1 MKNKTNR
8 AKLYKS
14 FKAKTR
20 VDGGRA
26 LCAAMIDQAVK
37 DWRNGYGGER
47 EKVKIEEFLREFC
60 GTSSYIMRKLN
71 EDEKWGGK

>member
-1 MKNKTNR
+1 MKKRSR

-14 FKAKTR
+14 LEAKTL

-37 DWRNGYGGER
+37 DWRAGYGGREEKER
-47 EKVKIEEFLREFC
+47 IEKFLCEFC
-60 GTSSYIMRKLN
+60 ATSSYILRKLN